1 MKANNPELGAALES
15 GDQRL
20 LEKIVGEKLK
30 AQMEAQRKEQERM
43 AKLMN
48 ADPNDAEAQKA
59 IEEEIRKGLVKSNY
73 DTAQEQFPEFF
84 GQICMLYVDVCV
96 NKKPI

>member
-1 MKANNPELGAALES
+1 MKSNNPELGAALEA

-20 LEKIVGEKLK
+20 LEKIVGEKMK
-30 AQMEAQRKEQERM
+30 VQMEGQKKEQERM

-73 DTAQEQFPEFF
+73 DTA
-84 GQICMLYVDVCV
+84 
-96 NKKPI
+96 